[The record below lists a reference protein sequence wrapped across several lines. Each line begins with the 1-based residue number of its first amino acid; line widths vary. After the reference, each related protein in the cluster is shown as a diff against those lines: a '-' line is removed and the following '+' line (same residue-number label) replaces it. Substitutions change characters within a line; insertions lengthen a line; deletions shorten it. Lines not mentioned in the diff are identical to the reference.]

1 MDVSAILS
9 TSANAYAVAEAF
21 DVPGLGQ
28 TVAAAPVVVSAERL
42 AFEVLLDAVPTL
54 TAPALPVSSAPVDV
68 AALAVAAVPSSPTAP
83 SDSDAAAAV
92 TPAAQPPALLTRL
105 SDLSRVGV
113 RDYLAQHPDAVADLL
128 AAPPAASTVASWWA
142 HETSQTRSNLAAVA
156 PELIGNL
163 EGLPYEVRAATNER
177 YLDATIAALGSK
189 IDTVG
194 RAAADDLRTRLHML
208 QQIADA
214 VKTGSDGQTRS
225 LVTLDVTGAGRAV
238 IVIGDLATA
247 DYVTYMVPGMFYSV
261 DSEIVSWTNAAAEL
275 ATDQQQWLDRLAPNQ
290 SSTVATVSWIGY
302 QTPSLVD
309 VTSLDLARK
318 GSVELAESLQGL
330 ATVRGDGERPYLSV
344 LTHSYGSTVALLA
357 LEDAALGTD
366 AVTVDSLAMVGSP
379 GSDAKSVAELN
390 VRDGNV
396 WVADAALDPVSH
408 AGVFGSQPLSP
419 SYGANL
425 FGVTGAT
432 DPLTGAELASSL
444 GHVDYFTAGSESF
457 RNMALISIGR
467 EGYVL
472 DPDGRTGAQA
482 RALAR

>member
-1 MDVSAILS
+1 MIS
-9 TSANAYAVAEAF
+9 TSANAFAVAEAF
-21 DVPGLGQ
+21 GVPGLGQ
-28 TVAAAPVVVSAERL
+28 TVVAAPAIVSVERAAFEARLDQAAAGTVPV
-42 AFEVLLDAVPTL
+42 
-54 TAPALPVSSAPVDV
+54 APASSTPSDTDP
-68 AALAVAAVPSSPTAP
+68 AAVVLAP
-83 SDSDAAAAV
+83 AV
-92 TPAAQPPALLTRL
+92 QPPALLGTL
-105 SDLSRVGV
+105 STLSRVGV

-128 AAPPAASTVASWWA
+128 ASPPAASTVSAWWA
-142 HETSQTRSNLAAVA
+142 SESSRTRSDLAAVA

-163 EGLPYEVRAATNER
+163 EGLPYEVRSTTNQR
-177 YLDATIAALGSK
+177 YLTTTIAGLGAK

-208 QQIADA
+208 QQISDA
-214 VKTGSDGQTRS
+214 VTAGADGQTRS
-225 LVTLDVTGAGRAV
+225 LVTLDVSGAGRAV
-238 IVIGDLATA
+238 IVVGDLATA

-275 ATDQQQWLDRLAPNQ
+275 AVDQQQWLDRLAPNQ
-290 SSTVATVSWIGY
+290 SSSVATVSWIGY

-309 VTSLDLARK
+309 VTSLDLART
-318 GSVELAESLQGL
+318 GSVRLADSLQGL
-330 ATVRGDGERPYLSV
+330 ATVRGAGERPYLSI

-357 LEDAALGTD
+357 LENAALGSD

-419 SYGANL
+419 SYGARP

-432 DPLTGAELASSL
+432 DPLTGADLAPSL

-467 EGYVL
+467 GGYAL